1 MIELTTGIVFLMS
14 SLYGAGNTNA
24 QIFEVPADI
33 TPEDVI
39 STEVTTTQARSFID
53 PKEVEAYLRKEF
65 ADTPILVDIA
75 RCESTFRQFH
85 KDGTVVRGRVDNA
98 DTGVMQ
104 INLRYHGET
113 AQKLGLDLNT
123 IQGNAAYGKY
133 LYNKSGSAPWSASEK
148 CWSVASGQLAQK

>member
-1 MIELTTGIVFLMS
+1 MA
-14 SLYGAGNTNA
+14 SLYGVGNINT

-39 STEVTTTQARSFID
+39 SNEVTPYQARSFID

-85 KDGTVVRGRVDNA
+85 RDGTVVRGRVDNA

-113 AQKLGLDLNT
+113 AQKMGLNLNT
-123 IQGNAAYGKY
+123 IEGNTAYGKY

-148 CWSVASGQLAQK
+148 CWSGAYGQIAQK